1 MERHADLN
9 PAKIEQARY
18 VKPKT
23 EKHEP
28 VKIIQGSGDCNSLY
42 YVALYALYT

>member
-1 MERHADLN
+1 MKSEKDAGFCGN
-9 PAKIEQARY
+9 EQAKY
-18 VKPKT
+18 IKPST

-28 VKIIQGSGDCNSLY
+28 VKIIQGSDECGSLY